1 MKASKRS
8 RLMIPAALTA
18 ALVASPLAWSHGG
31 PDDRERDRP
40 PMHHDMK
47 DRRAEMQHR
56 FDHMAERLNLTEEQR
71 DQMREIFKKGM
82 EERKARF
89 EEKRGEERPN
99 LMTGNPDSS
108 EYKESLQAAA
118 DKAAEAAR
126 SRVES
131 RAEHYRA
138 IYNVLNDEQREIWA
152 KMQAERE
159 EDMKEMLE
167 RGWGKGP
174 KGPRH
179 D

>member
-1 MKASKRS
+1 MKAFKRS

-31 PDDRERDRP
+31 PGDWERDRP

-82 EERKARF
+82 EERKSRF
-89 EEKRGEERPN
+89 EDMHDGERPQ

-118 DKAAEAAR
+118 DKAAAAAR
-126 SRVES
+126 ARVEA

-159 EDMKEMLE
+159 EDRKEMRE